1 MDLEKNKNYFEIPS
15 DKEFRVFTASDLHL
29 FGNYLS
35 EQSTKDHDEIV
46 WRTLE
51 YALADKGIDAIVLNG
66 DIIEGY
72 QTFFS
77 EEALKEKIENF
88 VKKLNEKNTRNIP
101 IFYVVGNHD
110 DKQYM
115 VEKLEEL
122 SKNTP
127 NFYVFREFLVIG
139 NEKTKVLFT
148 HGDFL
153 LRKGCD
159 LFNRELGAQG
169 EHSLKPAFIK
179 ENLYQNLY
187 PLLGPAIQLFVDRTQ
202 ANPKYVTKTILEK
215 IFEEYPQIYKLI
227 EKGVLK
233 AIMTG
238 HTHEAF
244 NENVGI
250 IIGNS
255 GTAVESRRL
264 SPLILKILGYAID
277 LEFYREVN
285 DEYRKEFEPKGI
297 LQIISKRLASYSAH
311 PELWETKGGGR

>member
-122 SKNTP
+122 AEKIFT
-127 NFYVFREFLVIG
+127 FRVYREFLILG

-148 HGDFL
+148 HGDLL

-169 EHSLKPAFIK
+169 KHSLKPAFIK

-215 IFEEYPQIYKLI
+215 IGQDYTEICELI
-227 EKGVLK
+227 KNNILK
-233 AIMTG
+233 AIITG
-238 HTHEAF
+238 HTHGAF

-250 IIGNS
+250 IIGNT

-264 SPLILKILGYAID
+264 HPLILTFLDDKVELKS
-277 LEFYREVN
+277 YREVN
-285 DEYRKEFEPKGI
+285 DDYRQEFEPKGI